1 MSDFN
6 EFEGFEDLGEDEDA
20 INETLLS
27 LAEDIEHDE
36 DRASITNYNTLKI
49 MQLSYKELS
58 GMFVN
63 KGVSVNYT
71 LHKPYTSMGYI
82 SIISHNE
89 IKIDNP
95 KVFAAVLK
103 LSSNV
108 EAYKR
113 TDGLIQINL
122 TYHGLTTSLE

>member
-6 EFEGFEDLGEDEDA
+6 ELEGFEDLGEDEDA
-20 INETLLS
+20 INEALLS

-36 DRASITNYNTLKI
+36 DRASITNYNILKI

-58 GMFVN
+58 GIFVN

-82 SIISHNE
+82 SIISSNE

-103 LSSNV
+103 LASNV

-113 TDGLIQINL
+113 IDGLIQINL